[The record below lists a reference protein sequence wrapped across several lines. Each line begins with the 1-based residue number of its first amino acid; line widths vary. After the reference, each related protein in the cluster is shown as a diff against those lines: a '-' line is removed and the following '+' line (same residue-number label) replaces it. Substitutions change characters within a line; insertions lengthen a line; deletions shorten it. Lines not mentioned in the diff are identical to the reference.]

1 MKKTILFFIFLSGII
16 FGQEK
21 AVTASGKNVI
31 LNSDNTWKFDEQHNS
46 GLNPEYFKSNN
57 KNMVVGIFD
66 KIQIPIKNGEEKNV
80 DVYFEF
86 LSTTDQFSNISV
98 NKIQKMIDYSR
109 DYLLSGLKNKYSFV
123 PRKVKVS
130 YSDSKKAWLIIWDY
144 TAKNSYGGDVAGDK
158 LLLYNNDLERVE
170 I

>member
-1 MKKTILFFIFLSGII
+1 MKKTVLLFILLTGFV

-31 LNSDNTWKFDEQHNS
+31 LNNDNTWKFDTQQNS
-46 GLNPEYFKSNN
+46 GLKPEYFKSDT
-57 KNMVVGIFD
+57 KDMVVGLFN
-66 KIQIPIKNGEEKNV
+66 KIQIPVKNGEDKNV

-86 LSTTDQFSNISV
+86 LSTTEEFSMISV
-98 NKIQKMIDYSR
+98 DKVEKMINYSR
-109 DYLLSGLKNKYSFV
+109 DYLMIGLKNKYSFI

-130 YSDSKKAWLIIWDY
+130 FSGARKAWLIIWEY
-144 TAKNSYGGDVAGDK
+144 TAKNSYGGEVEGDK
-158 LLLYNNDLERVE
+158 IILYDNDLKRIE